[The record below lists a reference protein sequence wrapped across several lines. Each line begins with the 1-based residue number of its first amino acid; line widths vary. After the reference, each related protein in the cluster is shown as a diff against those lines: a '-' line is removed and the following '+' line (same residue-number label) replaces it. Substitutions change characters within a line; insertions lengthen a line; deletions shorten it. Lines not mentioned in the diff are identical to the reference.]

1 MYAQNVEKQTLEGTY
16 QQNDDEVCTTCLL
29 LSLTILYSKW
39 LVQSTFFALSQ
50 NDGAPNTAA
59 AATFDGSVHGA
70 AAATAAFKWILER
83 FLAL

>member
-16 QQNDDEVCTTCLL
+16 QQNDDEVCSLL
-29 LSLTILYSKW
+29 LSLTTLYSKW

>member
-16 QQNDDEVCTTCLL
+16 QQNDDEVCSLL